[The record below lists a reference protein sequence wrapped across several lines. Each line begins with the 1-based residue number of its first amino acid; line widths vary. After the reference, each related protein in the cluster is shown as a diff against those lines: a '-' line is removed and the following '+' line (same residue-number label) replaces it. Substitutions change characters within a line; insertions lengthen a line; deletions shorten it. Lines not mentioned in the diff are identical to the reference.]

1 MELTLAQLAA
11 IVLVAVV
18 LAATDASAL
27 SRLGIAWLS
36 KKLGVK
42 PGEISQY
49 DSATDGGGDEKADE
63 QADDTE

>member
-11 IVLVAVV
+11 IVFGAAV
-18 LAATDASAL
+18 LASTNAAAL

-42 PGEISQY
+42 PGEISKY
-49 DSATDGGGDEKADE
+49 DSATDGADS
-63 QADDTE
+63 D